1 MLENSALRLPVL
13 SLMLAILALAGCAT
27 NSAATREG
35 GEPTGAESAADPW
48 EQMNRRIFRFNRDVD
63 RATLK
68 PVAIGYE
75 KVIPSFVRSGIRNF
89 YTNLRG
95 PRNIL
100 NNFLQGKGA
109 SGFSETGR
117 FVVNSTIG
125 ILGLVDVA
133 SGLGLEHR
141 EEDFGQTLAV
151 WGVPD
156 GPYVMVPFAGPQTLR
171 DAFAFPIDVLV
182 DPLWYWLYDEDAPVR
197 YGLYA
202 LRAINFRAG
211 FLSAEALLDQAFDPY
226 VRLREAYLQ
235 NRLYEVYD
243 GNPPVDDDFY
253 DEMYDDL
260 PEPDPAPQDDQQ

>member
-1 MLENSALRLPVL
+1 MLEISALRLPFL
-13 SLMLAILALAGCAT
+13 SILLAILALEGCAT
-27 NSAATREG
+27 NSTAASEE
-35 GEPTGAESAADPW
+35 GEPTGTESAADPW
-48 EQMNRRIFRFNRDVD
+48 EPMNRRIFRFNRDVD
-63 RATLK
+63 RAALK
-68 PVAIGYE
+68 PVAVGYE
-75 KVIPSFVRSGIRNF
+75 KVIPSFIRSGVKNF

-100 NNFLQGKGA
+100 NNFLQGKGT

-133 SGLGLEHR
+133 SGIGLEEH

-171 DAFAFPIDVLV
+171 DVFAFPMDLLV
-182 DPLWYWLYDEDAPVR
+182 DPLWHWLYDEDAPVR

-202 LRAINFRAG
+202 LRAINYRAR
-211 FLSAEALLDQAFDPY
+211 FLSVEGLLDEAFDPY
-226 VRLREAYLQ
+226 VRLREGYL
-235 NRLYEVYD
+235 NRRRYEVYD
-243 GNPPVDDDFY
+243 GDPPVDDFY
-253 DEMYDDL
+253 DDIYDDL
-260 PEPDPAPQDDQQ
+260 PEPDPAPEDEQQ